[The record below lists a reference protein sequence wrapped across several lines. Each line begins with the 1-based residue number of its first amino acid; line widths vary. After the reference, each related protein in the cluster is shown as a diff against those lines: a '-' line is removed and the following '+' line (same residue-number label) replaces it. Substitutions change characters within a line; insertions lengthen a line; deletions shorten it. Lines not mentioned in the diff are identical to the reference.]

1 MWGLCGDFINFE
13 LLKYFVMASI
23 NPIITGK
30 STIRT
35 IHIRL
40 RKGRKHDYSASS
52 GLLINP
58 KDWNKQTKRPKETTA
73 KLKNLKSDL
82 DDLISFI
89 QHNLNKITRDGLEP
103 SKKWLE
109 NITNT
114 FFNKESKEQNAEIIY
129 WINYISDNPKLF
141 KNSVGKKGLSEN
153 RVKQL
158 KTLKGV
164 FEKYQKNHNY
174 KVIEINQLF
183 YDKFFIWLADNQK
196 YAHNTA
202 KKYSDDILATGRH
215 ARTFKI
221 PCSTELNTIDRVK
234 AMKIKPIVIEEDEI
248 QKIINASLE
257 KKYQE
262 NARKWLLL
270 GFQLAQRVS
279 DLLPLTEQ
287 NIQYIPNLKNE
298 LVKCFV
304 FIQKKSQGTKEMVL
318 TIDEQIE
325 ELLNDGFPTKISS
338 QKFNLYIKEVCKI
351 AKIDKLTNGSISKV
365 IKVDGKKVKRNVE
378 GVYAK
383 HELITS
389 HTMRKTGTTHY
400 YQVFGAKAKHF
411 SGHDKEETLNLYVN
425 DDRSRK
431 VSQGQ
436 QLRKEFFQYKKE
448 EEKKK
453 KESKLTIVKSSSS

>member
-1 MWGLCGDFINFE
+1 
-13 LLKYFVMASI
+13 MASI

-89 QHNLNKITRDGLEP
+89 QHNLNKITREGLEP

-129 WINYISDNPKLF
+129 WITYISDNPKLF
-141 KNSVGKKGLSEN
+141 KNSVGKKGLSVN

-164 FEKYQKNHNY
+164 FKKYQKNHNY

-183 YDKFFIWLADNQK
+183 YDKFFIWLTDNQK

-215 ARTFKI
+215 ARSYEI
-221 PCSTELNTIDRVK
+221 PYSTELNTVERVK
-234 AMKIKPIVIEEDEI
+234 TKKIKPIVIEEDEI
-248 QKIINASLE
+248 QKIINTTLE

-287 NIQYIPNLKNE
+287 NIHYIPNLKNE

-304 FIQKKSQGTKEMVL
+304 FIQKKSQGTKEIVL
-318 TIDEQIE
+318 PIDEQIE
-325 ELLNDGFPTKISS
+325 ELIKDGLPTKISS
-338 QKFNLYIKEVCKI
+338 PKFNKYIKEVCKI
-351 AKIDKLTNGSISKV
+351 AKINKLTNGSISKV
-365 IKVDGKKVKRNVE
+365 IKVDGEKVKRNVE

-383 HELITS
+383 HELITA
-389 HTMRKTGTTHY
+389 HTMRKTATTHY
-400 YQVFGAKAKHF
+400 YQVFGSKVKHIT
-411 SGHDKEETLNLYVN
+411 GHEKEETVNLYVN

-431 VSQGQ
+431 VSQIQ
-436 QLRKEFFQYKKE
+436 QLRNEYSEYKKVE
-448 EEKKK
+448 NSK
-453 KESKLTIVKSSSS
+453 KEPQLKIVNKKAN